1 MDIFAKAIAIALI
14 ALFSL
19 ILIGVLL
26 VIVLYV
32 FNVVYNSISDIV
44 DTIKYSISQK
54 KRKESIKD

>member
-1 MDIFAKAIAIALI
+1 MDIFVKAIAIALI

-44 DTIKYSISQK
+44 DTIKWNISQK
-54 KRKESIKD
+54 KKRNIKD

>member
-1 MDIFAKAIAIALI
+1 MDIFVKAIAIALI

-19 ILIGVLL
+19 ILIGILL

-44 DTIKYSISQK
+44 DIIKWNISQK
-54 KRKESIKD
+54 KKRKS

>member
-1 MDIFAKAIAIALI
+1 MDIFVKAIAIALI

-44 DTIKYSISQK
+44 DTIKWNISQK
-54 KRKESIKD
+54 KKKKS

>member
-1 MDIFAKAIAIALI
+1 MDIFVKAIAIALI

-32 FNVVYNSISDIV
+32 FNVVYNAISDIV
-44 DTIKYSISQK
+44 DTIKWNILQK
-54 KRKESIKD
+54 KKKKS

>member
-1 MDIFAKAIAIALI
+1 MDIFVKAIAIALI

-44 DTIKYSISQK
+44 DIIKWNISQK
-54 KRKESIKD
+54 KRG

>member
-1 MDIFAKAIAIALI
+1 MDIFVKAIAIALI

-44 DTIKYSISQK
+44 DSIKWNISQK
-54 KRKESIKD
+54 KKRNIKY

>member
-1 MDIFAKAIAIALI
+1 MDIFVKAIAIALI

-32 FNVVYNSISDIV
+32 LNVVYNSISDIV
-44 DTIKYSISQK
+44 DTIKWNISQK